1 MLEEH
6 PTKKQLTLIGSQPLG
21 AHPCQSVPRG
31 PRHLA
36 GGKMAKLL
44 AELENVLTTL
54 LEWL

>member
-31 PRHLA
+31 PQHLA

-44 AELENVLTTL
+44 AELENVLASL